1 MPSDTTISVCLS
13 LKSASVILMTFLICV
28 FFHGYLVRF
37 ECFDILTAGSFP
49 KLSSDSLPSQCKLVS
64 YIQSCQ
70 TKNRL
75 PAASFF
81 TVDIFSAPYT
91 SSLLWPKQSPL
102 NNSHLMWEF
111 LLHSVCPPGT
121 SMTLLQ
127 TFISSL
133 QHSMPNRIDHLSPQ

>member
-49 KLSSDSLPSQCKLVS
+49 KLSSDSSPSQCKLVS

-102 NNSHLMWEF
+102 NSGNSF
-111 LLHSVCPPGT
+111 FTQSV
-121 SMTLLQ
+121 LQ
-127 TFISSL
+127 GLPRPSFKLSLALSSTAC
-133 QHSMPNRIDHLSPQ
+133 QTG